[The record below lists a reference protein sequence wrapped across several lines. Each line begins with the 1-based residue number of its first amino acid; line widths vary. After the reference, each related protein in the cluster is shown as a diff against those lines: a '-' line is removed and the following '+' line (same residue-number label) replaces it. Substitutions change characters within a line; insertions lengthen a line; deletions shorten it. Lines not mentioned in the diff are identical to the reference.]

1 MTRKS
6 EESDGRP
13 RRARLARA
21 GLVLGEQI
29 VPLLAGS
36 VHYFRLERAAW
47 EPALRALLDLGLSVV
62 DTYIPW
68 AVHERSP
75 GRFDFGE
82 EDERLDLLAFLEL
95 AQKLGLY
102 ACVRPGPHIN
112 AELTYFGIPERIIWD
127 AECQA
132 RSAGG
137 RPVVLPVPPLA
148 FPVPSYASRRFI
160 DEASTWLRAVG
171 RQMAPLCYPDGPI
184 VLCQVDNEGAMY
196 FRDGVYDQD
205 YHPDAIRGYRK
216 FLKRKYGSPA
226 ELSLRFGQEQPS
238 FELDPPRHFDAAT
251 SRELARHLTWAEAQE
266 ELLAASFERF
276 GDALREAGMRVPFSH
291 NFPIGEAL
299 TPLDPERVQ
308 RVVDLIGLDYY
319 HTAAPS
325 QRAEIARRTT
335 ELAVRCET
343 ENTPAFA
350 CELGAGFPPF
360 FPALTERDN
369 AFTVLTALGYGL
381 RGYNLYMAVER
392 DRWIG
397 APYDRFGARRP
408 SADFWARL
416 AQALRRL
423 DFHHLTRRVPVHL
436 VVPRSLRRMHRV
448 LHAFG
453 PLSAVMFQIAGG
465 GAAEAQ
471 LEDELDLGAPFA
483 LNAEHF
489 WRWFEAE
496 LERRRIPFAI
506 VGGDGIA
513 ASIERASW
521 TIVTCAG
528 GLEQSIVKAIAQGLK
543 AGRAVSIGPH
553 LPQRDESLVPR
564 ELPSILRHAFT
575 GRLPTF
581 LDFDEARLSA
591 TIDQA
596 IEILGLPTLAAN
608 PAELLATVH
617 QDENGTPR
625 ALFAINPTDGALLAR
640 IDAHGAS
647 EAEDMLDG
655 ARFRANSYGFELP
668 VPARTVRLLA
678 LQNHVARDQSGHS
691 GTP

>member
-6 EESDGRP
+6 EQLQGRP
-13 RRARLARA
+13 RRARLTRA
-21 GLVLGEQI
+21 GLLLGEET
-29 VPLLAGS
+29 VPLLVGS

-47 EPALRALLDLGLSVV
+47 EPALRALLALGLSVV

-82 EDERLDLLAFLEL
+82 EDERLDLIEFLTLAH
-95 AQKLGLY
+95 KLGLY

-112 AELTYFGIPERIIWD
+112 AELTYFGIPERVIWD
-127 AECQA
+127 SECQA

-171 RQMAPLCYPDGPI
+171 KLMSPLCYPDGPI

-205 YHPDAIRGYRK
+205 YHPDALRGFRK
-216 FLKRKYGSPA
+216 FLKRKYSSPA
-226 ELSLRFGQEQPS
+226 ELSLALGENQTS
-238 FELDPPRHFDAAT
+238 FELDPPRHFDAVT
-251 SRELARHLTWAEAQE
+251 SRELVRHLNWAEAQE
-266 ELLAASFERF
+266 ELLASSFERF
-276 GDALREAGMRVPFSH
+276 AEVLSEVGMRVPFSH
-291 NFPIGEAL
+291 NFPIGEAM
-299 TPLDPERVQ
+299 TPLDPERV
-308 RVVDLIGLDYY
+308 RRAVDMIGLDYY
-319 HTAAPS
+319 HTAQPG

-335 ELAVRCET
+335 ELAVRSES
-343 ENTPAFA
+343 EDTPAFA

-360 FPALTERDN
+360 FPALTEKDN
-369 AFTVLTALGYGL
+369 AFTALTALAYGL

-397 APYDRFGARRP
+397 APYDRAGVARP
-408 SADFWARL
+408 SASFWARL

-423 DFHHLTRRVPVHL
+423 EFHKLSRRVPVHL

-453 PLSAVMFQIAGG
+453 PLSAVAFTIMGG
-465 GAAEAQ
+465 GAADAQ

-496 LERRRIPFAI
+496 LERRRIPFAV
-506 VGGDGIA
+506 VGGDGISS
-513 ASIERASW
+513 SIENASW
-521 TIVTCAG
+521 TIVACAG
-528 GLEQSIVKAIAQGLK
+528 GLEQSIVKAVAQGLK

-581 LDFDEARLSA
+581 LDFDEARLGA
-591 TIDQA
+591 TLDRA
-596 IEILGLPTLAAN
+596 VEILGLPTLNATPN
-608 PAELLATVH
+608 ELLVTVH
-617 QDENGTPR
+617 HDASGTAR
-625 ALFAINPTDGALLAR
+625 ALFAINPMDHPLQARLDACGATV
-640 IDAHGAS
+640 
-647 EAEDMLDG
+647 AEDLLDG
-655 ARFRANSYGFELP
+655 ARFHANPSGFELP
-668 VPARTVRLLA
+668 VPARTVRLLE
-678 LQNHVARDQSGHS
+678 LQGHAARDQPGNT